1 MMLSAKSMRI
11 KRRYGLKYHD
21 GRYLSWDP
29 QNFPLTHDEFEAR
42 KFLNIEEISLFLEAS
57 PYRPE
62 AHGLSSE
69 DFEIC
74 EFELTCRE
82 VEADAHPEGGAQES
96 EIASRDQRS

>member
-1 MMLSAKSMRI
+1 MKI

-29 QNFPLTHDEFEAR
+29 DHFPLTHDEFEAR
-42 KFLNIEEISLFLEAS
+42 KFLNVEEIALFLESS

-82 VEADAHPEGGAQES
+82 VKEEGGE
-96 EIASRDQRS
+96 

>member
-1 MMLSAKSMRI
+1 MRT

-29 QNFPLTHDEFEAR
+29 EHFPLTSDVFEAR
-42 KFLNIEEISLFLEAS
+42 KFLSTEDIAVFLEHS

-74 EFELTCRE
+74 EFEITCRE
-82 VEADAHPEGGAQES
+82 VKPNDVCDSESGTEEG
-96 EIASRDQRS
+96 